1 MTVHSFGIFE
11 MLTSALRARAREQIP
26 AKIQKLNIKGK
37 VSVKI
42 EIGMFADIG
51 RLLIRL
57 STSHCFVVDL
67 HCC

>member
-1 MTVHSFGIFE
+1 MTLHSFRIFE
-11 MLTSALRARAREQIP
+11 MLTSAWRARVREQIP
-26 AKIQKLNIKGK
+26 SNKKLNIKGK

-67 HCC
+67 YCC